1 MLTKYI
7 YHVNYSMVMDME
19 LKNWLSSGKYRIEV
33 LKILGRKPSIPSDIA
48 KELQIHRSSIT
59 RILNDLVD
67 EEIISRTNKSAK
79 TTTYFLTKK
88 GENTVKEI
96 GEEK

>member
-1 MLTKYI
+1 
-7 YHVNYSMVMDME
+7 MDME

-67 EEIISRTNKSAK
+67 EGIISRTNKSAK

-88 GENTVKEI
+88 GENTIKEI

>member
-1 MLTKYI
+1 
-7 YHVNYSMVMDME
+7 ME